1 MANKVLTALA
11 DPLKG
16 SVVVSATEGVPNGQ
30 LTLTRAESGVV
41 QVVRNGE
48 GPVSTGGFVR
58 EDPEPAFGVPLLY
71 RATVAV
77 DNRFIQSNRVLN
89 PRAKTG
95 TSNWTTGPNRTI
107 TRETRPEY
115 APPRDADTSL
125 LVSAYTAGAVGGTIA
140 DRMLAATAPSGLA
153 AGRWFV
159 TGQLRY
165 DSPDLWLWEDVKA
178 VGTWDQVKALGT
190 WQQVKSKSS
199 EANNQPFATF
209 WGAIVGPTGT
219 TLLTAPIQLLGVA
232 ADNGGQWRT
241 FSAWMDVPAGV
252 PAGSRV
258 IFFHGPL
265 SREYATDWWLSTVMV
280 TPESEMGA
288 GALSYFDG
296 DSVLPA
302 NPAANLA
309 PGYDWTPATDDAF
322 FSWNGTDG
330 VSVSIFTGPSSVTAT
345 TSLTLGRPPLS
356 TMPYKLPVYLSD
368 PVAPE
373 MGQWFE
379 LLRIGE
385 LSWAARQDLYNIL
398 GKGPQIAVSQI
409 RSWPSGELTLMTN
422 TLEEAENAEKLFATG
437 RILFWRN
444 PDPRFPETSWYIG
457 VGDTKA
463 ARPSDVAAW
472 SPVRLWAVPW
482 VKVERPSG
490 LIAASSGASIPV
502 LT

>member
-1 MANKVLTALA
+1 MAKKVLTAQ
-11 DPLKG
+11 PNTLKG
-16 SVVVSATEGVPNGQ
+16 SVVVSASEGVPNGQ
-30 LTLTRAESGVV
+30 LTLTRTERGVV

-48 GPVSTGGFVR
+48 GAVSTGGFVR

-71 RATVAV
+71 RATIAV
-77 DNRFIQSNRVLN
+77 DDRHIQSNRVLN
-89 PRAKTG
+89 PKAKTG
-95 TSNWTTGPNRTI
+95 VSNWSTGTNRTL
-107 TRETRPEY
+107 TRETRPEL
-115 APPRDADTSL
+115 APPRDATTSL
-125 LVSAYTAGAVGGTIA
+125 RVSAYTAGAVNGTID
-140 DRMLAATAPSGLA
+140 DRTLAATAPSGLA
-153 AGRWFV
+153 PGRWFV

-178 VGTWDQVKALGT
+178 VGTWAQVKALGT

-219 TLLTAPIQLLGVA
+219 TLLTAPLQLLGVA

-241 FSAWMDVPAGV
+241 FSAWMDVPADA

-265 SREYATDWWLSTVMV
+265 SREYATEWWLSTVMV
-280 TPESEMGA
+280 TPEWEMDP
-288 GALSYFDG
+288 GALTYFDG
-296 DSVLPA
+296 DTPMTP
-302 NPAANLA
+302 NPAENLA
-309 PGYDWTPATDDAF
+309 PGYGWLAATDDAS

-330 VSVSIFTGPSSVTAT
+330 VSVSIFTGPSSIT
-345 TSLTLGRPPLS
+345 TTTEVTLGRPSVVEL
-356 TMPYKLPVYLSD
+356 PYKLPVYLSD

-373 MGQWFE
+373 LGQWFE
-379 LLRIGE
+379 LLRIGD
-385 LSWAARQDLYNIL
+385 LSWAARQDLYDIL
-398 GKGPQIAVSQI
+398 GKGPQVAVSQI

-422 TLEEAENAEKLFATG
+422 TLEEYENAEQLFATG

-457 VGDTKA
+457 IGDVKA
-463 ARPSDVAAW
+463 ARPSDVTAW

-482 VKVERPSG
+482 AKVERPSG
-490 LIAASSGASIPV
+490 LIAASGGSAQLALP
-502 LT
+502 